1 MRKQE
6 QRPLP
11 YAADALEPA
20 MEKRALEL
28 HYGKHHAAYVEKLN
42 AALEK
47 APEFS
52 APACIGH
59 LTAHLDR
66 VPESIREAVRNNGG
80 GHFNHAF
87 FWKCLSPNG
96 GGAPVGELAGAIDE
110 AFGSFEAFREK
121 FEAAATGHFGSG
133 WAWLIVKPDGA
144 LAVCTTPNQD
154 SPMMPASVVS
164 GIEHGKPVLTL
175 DLWEHA
181 YYLQYQNRR
190 ADYVRAF
197 WSIVDW
203 TAANAFY
210 AKALGRSCRR
220 GNATDARGAS
230 CAA

>member
-1 MRKQE
+1 MRKLE

-59 LTAHLDR
+59 LTAHLDH

-80 GHFNHAF
+80 GHFNHTF

-96 GGAPVGELAGAIDE
+96 GGAPVEMASERDFFRGRLGVQLDE
-110 AFGSFEAFREK
+110 DQLCF
-121 FEAAATGHFGSG
+121 
-133 WAWLIVKPDGA
+133 KPA
-144 LAVCTTPNQD
+144 QNA
-154 SPMMPASVVS
+154 
-164 GIEHGKPVLTL
+164 L
-175 DLWEHA
+175 DLQKGIVRRVVHA
-181 YYLQYQNRR
+181 APTDQVDHGRTARSPCARR
-190 ADYVRAF
+190 RTR
-197 WSIVDW
+197 I
-203 TAANAFY
+203 
-210 AKALGRSCRR
+210 RR
-220 GNATDARGAS
+220 
-230 CAA
+230 

>member
-1 MRKQE
+1 MKKLE

-20 MEKRALEL
+20 MEKRTLEL

-59 LTAHLDR
+59 LTAHMDR

-80 GHFNHAF
+80 GHFNHTF

-96 GGAPVGELAGAIDE
+96 GGEPVGELAGAIE
-110 AFGSFEAFREK
+110 KTFGSFAAFKEK
-121 FEAAATGHFGSG
+121 FEAAATSHFGSG

-154 SPMMPASVVS
+154 SPMMPECVAP
-164 GIEHGKPVLTL
+164 GIEHGRPVLTL

-203 TAANAFY
+203 TAADAFY
-210 AKALGRSCRR
+210 AKALGKNCRR
-220 GNATDARGAS
+220 GEAAGGQGAS